1 VTALP
6 AGDVQKVLG
15 DLLGVAVW
23 VRAGGTP
30 TGGAGVAGLYGD
42 GTGRHSAAVWLERL
56 LAACAGA
63 SLAAVEVGGGG
74 GGVALVVQAR
84 SELARA
90 A

>member
-1 VTALP
+1 
-6 AGDVQKVLG
+6 
-15 DLLGVAVW
+15 
-23 VRAGGTP
+23 
-30 TGGAGVAGLYGD
+30 
-42 GTGRHSAAVWLERL
+42 VWLERL